1 MISRKLSYHILLPM
15 LTLLSWIS
23 IGNSMAQPRWKY
35 QDNLGKTI
43 YRYPMRIPPEISGSF
58 AELRNTHFHG
68 GLDYRTQQR
77 EGIKVYSV
85 APGIIYRASVSHQS
99 YGMALYIQHPDSS
112 VTLYAHLSRFTPA
125 VRRKIRKE
133 QRRTR
138 RYEVNLTGLKVKVRK
153 NRPIAYSGNS
163 GSSGGPHLHFEII
176 KDGKR
181 LNPCLHGHYI
191 ADSAAPNLLFFS
203 VYVPQDSLLS
213 HDTILPTV
221 KVFDLDS
228 LYQSSIIGSAQI
240 DQEMYNAL
248 KAEHDSLTQL
258 FPKRIRCLSKLA
270 PWKQIDHIR
279 SNTKEDYGNTQG
291 KEGLQ
296 VKEAEWT
303 GLYYKIPEL
312 PDTLFLHSPV
322 SFGLCATDSI
332 HHMPFRYGLYRLLF
346 AIYKHDS
353 LDTPSEIRDNTG
365 SLFHAGIKKFEKGKN
380 QDLTLPTTPWV
391 KEADT
396 LAFYQLDALP
406 LESCNAI
413 RQHLDMVFFQ
423 ETRYRLETSR
433 VDGNP
438 QLSPYRVLRDNG
450 IFFPEP
456 GKKYTLFI
464 RAEDIQGNMTEIRI
478 PMMGQ

>member
-1 MISRKLSYHILLPM
+1 MILLKSPYHILFPL
-15 LTLLSWIS
+15 LVLLSCIS
-23 IGNSMAQPRWKY
+23 IGNSMAQTRWRY
-35 QDNLGKTI
+35 QDGSGRSI

-112 VTLYAHLSRFTPA
+112 ITLYAHLSRFTPA
-125 VRRKIRKE
+125 VRRKVRRE
-133 QRRTR
+133 QRRTGQ
-138 RYEVNLTGLKVKVRK
+138 YEVNLTGLKVKARK

-181 LNPCLHGHYI
+181 LNPCLYGHYI

-213 HDTILPTV
+213 HDTSLPTA

-240 DQEMYNAL
+240 DLEMYNAL
-248 KAEHDSLTQL
+248 KAEHDSLAQL
-258 FPKRIRCLSKLA
+258 SPKRLRRLSKLI
-270 PWKQIDHIR
+270 PWKQIDHIG
-279 SNTKEDYGNTQG
+279 SIG
-291 KEGLQ
+291 KDDMQ
-296 VKEAEWT
+296 AKVADWT
-303 GLYYKIPEL
+303 GLYYRASEL

-322 SFGLCATDSI
+322 SFGLCSTDSI
-332 HHMPFRYGLYRLLF
+332 QHMPFRYGLYRLLF
-346 AIYKHDS
+346 AIYRHDS
-353 LDTPSEIRDNTG
+353 LDRYSQTPG
-365 SLFHAGIKKFEKGKN
+365 KPAMLFPSGIKKLEKGKT
-380 QDLTLPTTPWV
+380 QAPTLPTTPWV

-406 LESCNAI
+406 LETCRAI
-413 RQHLDMVFFQ
+413 RQHIDMAFFQ

-433 VDGNP
+433 VDGDP
-438 QLSPYRVLRDNG
+438 RLSPYRRLRNNG

-456 GKKYTLFI
+456 GEKYTLFI

-478 PMMGQ
+478 PMIGQ

>member
-1 MISRKLSYHILLPM
+1 MISRKLSIHIRFLMLILLFC
-15 LTLLSWIS
+15 LS
-23 IGNSMAQPRWKY
+23 IGNSMAQTRWKY
-35 QDNLGKTI
+35 QDESGRSI

-68 GLDYRTQQR
+68 GLDFRTQQR

-133 QRRTR
+133 QRRTGQ
-138 RYEVNLTGLKVKVRK
+138 YEVNLTGLKVKSRK
-153 NRPIAYSGNS
+153 NRPIAYSGNT

-191 ADSAAPNLLFFS
+191 ADSAAPNTLFFS
-203 VYVPQDSLLS
+203 VYVPQDSLLY
-213 HDTILPTV
+213 HDTVLPTE

-248 KAEHDSLTQL
+248 KAEHDSLAQL
-258 FPKRIRCLSKLA
+258 FPKRIRRLSQLT
-270 PWKQIDHIR
+270 PWKQIDHIGT
-279 SNTKEDYGNTQG
+279 NG
-291 KEGLQ
+291 KDVMQ
-296 VKEAEWT
+296 DKEADWT
-303 GLYYKIPEL
+303 GLYYRTTEL

-322 SFGLCATDSI
+322 SFGLCSTDSI
-332 HHMPFRYGLYRLLF
+332 HRMPFRYGLYRLLF

-353 LDTPSEIRDNTG
+353 LDTSFKASDNTEF
-365 SLFHAGIKKFEKGKN
+365 LFRSGIKKFEKGKT

-391 KEADT
+391 KAADT

-406 LESCNAI
+406 LETCRAI
-413 RQHLDMVFFQ
+413 RQHIDMAFFQ

-433 VDGNP
+433 VYGNP
-438 QLSPYRVLRDNG
+438 GLSPYRILRNNG
-450 IFFPEP
+450 IFYPEE

-464 RAEDIQGNMTEIRI
+464 RAEDLQGNMTEIRI
-478 PMMGQ
+478 PMIGQ